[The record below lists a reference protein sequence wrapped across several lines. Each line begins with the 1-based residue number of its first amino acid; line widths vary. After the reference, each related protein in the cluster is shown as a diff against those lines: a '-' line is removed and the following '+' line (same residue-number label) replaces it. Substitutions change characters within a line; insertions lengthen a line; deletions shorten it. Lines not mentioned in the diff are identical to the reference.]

1 MFLFQTLHTL
11 AWGKVVGVGVKERQ
25 KKRGKKEEE
34 KASSVA
40 PIFPL
45 TFHPNW
51 TEIVAEEGPFR
62 AGWHGNQ
69 WSFGA
74 VSLLGKH
81 LGGVQC

>member
-1 MFLFQTLHTL
+1 MGEGRGG
-11 AWGKVVGVGVKERQ
+11 ARWGWGGVGGKERQ
-25 KKRGKKEEE
+25 KNRGKKEEE

-74 VSLLGKH
+74 GSLLGKH